1 MQGTKSF
8 IDRVAKAKGNN
19 QKAIDALQAGV
30 RKLAD
35 SNEWQKFLRFNAS
48 FHSYSVGNRLLIWSQ
63 RPGATQVASYK
74 SWKSRGRCV
83 RKGENGIAIICPI
96 IITDKKTEE
105 KVLVGFKI
113 GHVFDVAQT
122 EGESIAK
129 IVSLVD
135 GQEAAAAAG
144 FDALMEFA
152 NSEGVQ
158 VSTFEK
164 SYGGSGRVNGLLVP
178 EDAHIYLRG
187 DLPLAQ
193 RTKTLAHELAHWVL
207 EHGRVDH
214 DVTRSI
220 AEVEAESCAYV
231 ICNELGIDSGS
242 YYFGYIASW
251 ADGDAGKISNV
262 AERVIGA
269 VDKVMKHVRSNEKSL
284 AVKKAA

>member
-30 RKLAD
+30 RRLAD
-35 SNEWQKFLRFNAS
+35 SNEWQNFLSFNAS
-48 FHSYSVGNRLLIWSQ
+48 FHSYSVGNRLLVWSQ

-83 RKGENGIAIICPI
+83 RKGEKGIAIICPI
-96 IITDKKTEE
+96 IITDKRTEE

-129 IVSLVD
+129 IVTLVD

-144 FDALMEFA
+144 FEALMRFA
-152 NSEGVQ
+152 DSEGVK
-158 VSTFEK
+158 VSTFKKTKVGFE
-164 SYGGSGRVNGLLVP
+164 RVNGYL
-178 EDAHIYLRG
+178 EFGTAHIYLRE
-187 DLPLAQ
+187 DLPAAQ
-193 RTKTLAHELAHWVL
+193 RTKTLAHELAHWAL
-207 EHGRVDH
+207 EHGRVEH
-214 DVTRSI
+214 DVSRSI
-220 AEVEAESCAYV
+220 EEVEAESCAYV

-242 YYFGYIASW
+242 YSFGYIASW
-251 ADGDAGKISNV
+251 ANGDAGKISNV

-284 AVKKAA
+284 AAKKAA